1 MTTKSYLGQIE
12 RLEKMIQNK
21 LSELYQLKTMACS
34 VSVSNEGERVQTS
47 TNKDKLCVAVAKIID
62 LEKETEELIEKFSKK
77 RKEIINQIDSLE
89 NIDYYHI
96 LSMRYVSRY
105 TFEEIARK
113 TNWSI
118 RKVFGLHGKALQEFE
133 ELYGNLYF

>member
-12 RLEKMIQNK
+12 RLGKMIQNK
-21 LSELYQLKTMACS
+21 LSEVYQLKTMACS
-34 VSVSNEGERVQTS
+34 VTVSNEGERVQTS
-47 TNKDKLCVAVAKIID
+47 TNKDKLCVAVSKIVD
-62 LEKETEELIEKFSKK
+62 LEKETEELIEKFSQK
-77 RKEIINQIDSLE
+77 RKEIINQIDNLE

-118 RKVFGLHGKALQEFE
+118 RKVFSLHGKALQEFE
-133 ELYGNLYF
+133 ELYGNLYL

>member
-21 LSELYQLKTMACS
+21 LSEVYQLKTMACS
-34 VSVSNEGERVQTS
+34 VTVSNEGERVQTS
-47 TNKDKLCVAVAKIID
+47 TNKDKLCVAVSKIVD
-62 LEKETEELIEKFSKK
+62 LERETEELIEKFSKK
-77 RKEIINQIDSLE
+77 RKEIINQIDNLE

-118 RKVFGLHGKALQEFE
+118 RKVFSLHGKALQEFE
-133 ELYGNLYF
+133 ELYGNLYL

>member
-21 LSELYQLKTMACS
+21 LSEVYQLKTMACS
-34 VSVSNEGERVQTS
+34 VTVSNEGERVQTS
-47 TNKDKLCVAVAKIID
+47 TNKDKLCVSVSKIVD
-62 LEKETEELIEKFSKK
+62 LEKETEELIEKFSQK
-77 RKEIINQIDSLE
+77 RKEIINQIDNLE

-118 RKVFGLHGKALQEFE
+118 RKVFSLHGKALQEFE
-133 ELYGNLYF
+133 ELYGNLYL